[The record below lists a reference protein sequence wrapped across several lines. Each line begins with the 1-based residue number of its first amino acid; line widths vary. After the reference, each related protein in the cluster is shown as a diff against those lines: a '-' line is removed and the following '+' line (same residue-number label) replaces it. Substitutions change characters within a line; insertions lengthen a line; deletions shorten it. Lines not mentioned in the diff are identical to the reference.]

1 LQKDDYSDVVRLPA
15 VEEEER
21 AETKEYMDLW
31 RGVMLGMKLLEMRG
45 VTPENAAYLE
55 HEAQKFVKKFRE
67 ELK

>member
-1 LQKDDYSDVVRLPA
+1 
-15 VEEEER
+15 
-21 AETKEYMDLW
+21 
-31 RGVMLGMKLLEMRG
+31 MKLLDMRG